1 MIHKRKHKNP
11 KALVVGIGK
20 WGKVMTKCLINFGY
34 KVKYANKN
42 FSKSSIFEEIINS
55 EYLSNLK
62 LENTFENEFDL
73 LVICVKPKDIFNAWK
88 NFNKYSNCIL
98 IEKPGP
104 QNPNKL
110 KEIFDLSKLSKK
122 NTIINYEYYFTEA
135 ANIFKTISLDK
146 EKEISSIEVFWS
158 KKLQLKGDLDWRIL
172 PHMIG
177 ELFIFK
183 KHDFRLVFNKIED
196 DKILLKGLINKIPF
210 IIKFVD
216 DENKLF
222 YTKLTLN
229 NNNFYIKKDNNIYNN
244 LNLLHESKISTIE
257 NMLKIINSGLPDN
270 SFINLNENLSKFI
283 TNIIKEI
290 KTG

>member
-1 MIHKRKHKNP
+1 
-11 KALVVGIGK
+11 
-20 WGKVMTKCLINFGY
+20 
-34 KVKYANKN
+34 
-42 FSKSSIFEEIINS
+42 
-55 EYLSNLK
+55 
-62 LENTFENEFDL
+62 
-73 LVICVKPKDIFNAWK
+73 
-88 NFNKYSNCIL
+88 
-98 IEKPGP
+98 
-104 QNPNKL
+104 
-110 KEIFDLSKLSKK
+110 KLSKK